1 MEELRRLS
9 FIWLLSFWA
18 CSAEGNAPEP
28 DWVVSTFQR
37 RFWHGYCSMTQPAV
51 SDGVLYLG
59 GGYAWDNK
67 TYVSAIDLN
76 SRRIIWRFKSGEIFT
91 GSNVPVGRH
100 AIYFAAGE
108 TLYALRRDDGSLLWS
123 YNDVGYYRV
132 EQEEIIYTTRRGPA
146 LAALDS
152 MTGAELWR
160 WPTRKWLDS
169 PPVVLGHYVYFSDGG
184 VLQSVH
190 RTTGQAATP
199 LPQFVKIA
207 RLTSVK
213 QQLYFTAQL
222 SHSDSRRVTVAWQ
235 PTTGQLDIFDKELL
249 TVQGDVIYFVKESSI
264 QAIDV
269 DTGAQLWRH
278 DNLSAASSGG
288 AVFHG
293 DVMFQRDLSGNI
305 GALNA
310 FDLHSGNKLWTFRT
324 GDWVEDP
331 LLDEDMLF
339 LSSDDC
345 KLYAFHLR

>member
-169 PPVVLGHYVYFSDGG
+169 PPVVLGALCVFLGRRSSPIRSPNYRPGRYSPSTVCQNSPFNIRQTTA
-184 VLQSVH
+184 LLH
-190 RTTGQAATP
+190 R
-199 LPQFVKIA
+199 
-207 RLTSVK
+207 S
-213 QQLYFTAQL
+213 
-222 SHSDSRRVTVAWQ
+222 TVA
-235 PTTGQLDIFDKELL
+235 
-249 TVQGDVIYFVKESSI
+249 
-264 QAIDV
+264 
-269 DTGAQLWRH
+269 
-278 DNLSAASSGG
+278 
-288 AVFHG
+288 
-293 DVMFQRDLSGNI
+293 
-305 GALNA
+305 
-310 FDLHSGNKLWTFRT
+310 FR
-324 GDWVEDP
+324 
-331 LLDEDMLF
+331 
-339 LSSDDC
+339 
-345 KLYAFHLR
+345 